1 MAYVRQSI
9 RDNVVTAGTR
19 LSTTGRKLFCS
30 QVSLLGTNKP
40 PVLCVFTD
48 NETPGFTRLDRVRD
62 IEGTYRH
69 GLKTA
74 RIRLRGYEPTNGE
87 PLDGFAVPNLPTRE
101 IPGDELIKHIKRR
114 HRARK
119 KAKDARD
126 LFPIKMKTNEPA
138 RF

>member
-48 NETPGFTRLDRVRD
+48 
-62 IEGTYRH
+62 I
-69 GLKTA
+69 K
-74 RIRLRGYEPTNGE
+74 
-87 PLDGFAVPNLPTRE
+87 PLDLPALIASGTLK
-101 IPGDELIKHIKRR
+101 ELI
-114 HRARK
+114 
-119 KAKDARD
+119 DMD
-126 LFPIKMKTNEPA
+126 
-138 RF
+138 